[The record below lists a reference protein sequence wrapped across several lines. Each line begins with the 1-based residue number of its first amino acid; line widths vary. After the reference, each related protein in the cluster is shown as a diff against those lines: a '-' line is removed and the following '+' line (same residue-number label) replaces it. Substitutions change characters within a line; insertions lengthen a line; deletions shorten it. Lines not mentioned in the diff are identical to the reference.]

1 MKKQIHF
8 ISSALLLSAFLL
20 VSCKKESEE
29 NFGKPTD
36 EKASLGKELFEGKGN
51 CIACHKPDVKVVGPS
66 LQDITK
72 TYKDKKLSI
81 IPFLKGNQDPVID
94 PSQFEIMKANFVI
107 TKTFSPKELKAV
119 EDYIFSFSK

>member
-1 MKKQIHF
+1 LIGNKREHHEKQIHF

-20 VSCKKESEE
+20 VCKKESEE

-36 EKASLGKELFEGKGN
+36 EKASLGKESFEGKGN

-72 TYKDKKLSI
+72 TYKDKKLS
-81 IPFLKGNQDPVID
+81 
-94 PSQFEIMKANFVI
+94 A
-107 TKTFSPKELKAV
+107 
-119 EDYIFSFSK
+119 SFHF